1 MRLTSKKSN
10 ALLTTD
16 DVAGKYPD
24 DPAIAAILGEM
35 RQLKLWTENGQPPT
49 PTQRDTLNFGALA
62 SRNLDDIDD
71 ALVQSICEVASYVI
85 YWE

>member
-35 RQLKLWTENGQPPT
+35 RQLKLWTENGQAPT
-49 PTQRDTLNFGALA
+49 PAPKNTLSFG
-62 SRNLDDIDD
+62 SGS
-71 ALVQSICEVASYVI
+71 V
-85 YWE
+85 